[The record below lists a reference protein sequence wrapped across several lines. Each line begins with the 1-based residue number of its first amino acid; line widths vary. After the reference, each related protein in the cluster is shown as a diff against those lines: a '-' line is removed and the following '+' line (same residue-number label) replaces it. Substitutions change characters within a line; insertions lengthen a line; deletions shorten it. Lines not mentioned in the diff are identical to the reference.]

1 MIEEPRIERLFRT
14 GGQGRVNLLG
24 YAVQSVTMELL
35 MHFLVGEYRFHP
47 RVKASVALY
56 DAFCAPGALARI
68 AMAEIVPARTLR
80 LAAGIEALRARLRE
94 FENAATVAEPGQ
106 NFPGPSPPAAD
117 RALFDGLMKSMWAD
131 PDGALR
137 RAERDYDPSL
147 TPEANLPG
155 GRMTPAQRI
164 FVNDV
169 WRPRVRPLL
178 VDAGFWQ
185 LSSID

>member
-1 MIEEPRIERLFRT
+1 
-14 GGQGRVNLLG
+14 
-24 YAVQSVTMELL
+24 ME
-35 MHFLVGEYRFHP
+35 
-47 RVKASVALY
+47 
-56 DAFCAPGALARI
+56 D
-68 AMAEIVPARTLR
+68 
-80 LAAGIEALRARLRE
+80 AAGMS
-94 FENAATVAEPGQ
+94 FDGDTSGTVGATGR
-106 NFPGPSPPAAD
+106 PSPPAAD